1 MGGERSDD
9 DRRRQVL
16 VLRNVSKEFAGVRAL
31 NDVTLAARSGEVLAL
46 IGENGAGKSTLLRVM
61 SGAHNADAGQIIL
74 DGEPVTFA
82 SPAVARRNGIR
93 VVSQEPEIMRDL
105 NVAENVYAGNLPRR
119 GRLVD
124 WARLMADVETDIERA
139 GFQGMLDPSTLG
151 RDLSPAQRQMV
162 EILRALIGEPRVIA
176 FDEPTS
182 SLSDHEAEQ
191 LFNLIRRLAASGVAI
206 IYVSHRMR
214 EIFGVAT
221 RVLVLR
227 DGRVVGERLLSE
239 TDQAELVRMM
249 VGRDLTAL
257 FQHTPHAL
265 GRTVLSL
272 RNVTSADVENVS
284 LDVRAGEVVVLAG
297 LVGAGRTEL
306 ARAIMGDLPITSGE
320 IFVDDERMTPA
331 SPRDAIR
338 AGLCL
343 APEERKTQAL
353 LMKRSIRDNITLA
366 IIGQIS
372 RFHVVRRRE
381 ERTVASHYA
390 VELRVRTPSLENEV
404 STLSGGNQQKVVL
417 ARWLARRCKLLILDE
432 PTRGV
437 DVGAKA
443 DIYAIIDRLAADGAA
458 VLAISSELPE
468 VLGLAD
474 RVVVMKHGRIT
485 GELMR
490 AEASEEKIL
499 RLAMLESEA
508 A

>member
-1 MGGERSDD
+1 MAEERRDEN
-9 DRRRQVL
+9 RTRQVL
-16 VLRNVSKEFAGVRAL
+16 VLRNVSKGFAGVRAV
-31 NDVTLAARSGEVLAL
+31 NDVTLTARSGEVLAL
-46 IGENGAGKSTLLRVM
+46 MGENGAGKSTLLRVM
-61 SGAHNADAGQIIL
+61 SGVHNPDAGQVIL
-74 DGEPVTFA
+74 DGEPITFK
-82 SPAVARRNGIR
+82 SPADARRNGIR

-105 NVAENVYAGNLPRR
+105 NVAENIYAGNLPRR

-124 WARLMADVETDIERA
+124 WARLMVNVETDIKRA
-139 GFQGMLDPSTLG
+139 GFQGQLDPSTLG

-162 EILRALIGEPRVIA
+162 EILRALTGKPRVIA

-221 RVLVLR
+221 RVIVLR
-227 DGRVVGERLLSE
+227 DGRVVGQRFLSE
-239 TDQAELVRMM
+239 TDQVELVRMM
-249 VGRDLTAL
+249 VGRDLTSL
-257 FQHTPHAL
+257 FQHTPHDL
-265 GRTVLSL
+265 GRAVLSL
-272 RNVTSADVENVS
+272 HNVTSADVENVS
-284 LDVRAGEVVVLAG
+284 FNVRAGEVVVLAG

-306 ARAIMGDLPITSGE
+306 ARAIMGDLPVTSGE
-320 IFVDDERMTPA
+320 IFVDGEKMTP
-331 SPRDAIR
+331 STPRDAIR

-353 LMKRSIRDNITLA
+353 LMKRSIRDNISLA
-366 IIGQIS
+366 IVGQLS
-372 RFHVVRRRE
+372 RFHFVRRRE
-381 ERTVASHYA
+381 ERNVARRYA
-390 VELRVRTPSLENEV
+390 AELRVRTPSLENEV

-443 DIYAIIDRLAADGAA
+443 DIYAIIDRLTADGAA

-474 RVVVMKHGRIT
+474 RVVVMQHGRVT

-508 A
+508 L

>member
-1 MGGERSDD
+1 MTGDGHDD
-9 DRRRQVL
+9 DRGRQVL
-16 VLRNVSKEFAGVRAL
+16 VLQGVSKGFAGVQAL
-31 NDVTLAARSGEVLAL
+31 NDVTMVARSGEVLAL
-46 IGENGAGKSTLLRVM
+46 VGENGAGKSTLLRVM
-61 SGAHNADAGQIIL
+61 SGVHNADAGQVVL
-74 DGEPVTFA
+74 DGRPVSFA
-82 SPAVARRNGIR
+82 SPADARRNGVR

-119 GRLVD
+119 GRVVD
-124 WARLMADVETDIERA
+124 WTRLLSNVEADIKRA
-139 GFQGMLDPSTLG
+139 GFVGLLDPTVLG

-162 EILRALIGEPRVIA
+162 EILRALAGNPRVIA

-191 LFNLIRRLAASGVAI
+191 LFNLIRRLAASGIAI
-206 IYVSHRMR
+206 IYVSHRLR
-214 EIFGVAT
+214 EIFGIAT

-227 DGRVVGERLLSE
+227 DGLVVGERLVAD

-249 VGRDLTAL
+249 VGRELTSL
-257 FQHTPHAL
+257 FQHTTHEF
-265 GRTVLSL
+265 GRVVLSL

-284 LDVRAGEVVVLAG
+284 FNVRAGEVVVLAG

-306 ARAIMGDLPITSGE
+306 ARAIIGDLPITGGE
-320 IFVDDERMTPA
+320 LYVEDERMIPS

-353 LMKRSIRDNITLA
+353 LMKRSIRDNISLA
-366 IIGQIS
+366 IISQLS
-372 RFHVVRRRE
+372 RFHVIRRNAE
-381 ERTVASHYA
+381 MHVAARYA
-390 VELRVRTPSLENEV
+390 EELRVRTPSLENEV

-417 ARWLARRCKLLILDE
+417 ARWLARRSKLLILDE

-458 VLAISSELPE
+458 VLVISSELPE

-474 RVVVMKHGRIT
+474 RIVVMQRGRVS
-485 GELMR
+485 GELTR
-490 AEASEEKIL
+490 EEASEEKIL
-499 RLAMLESEA
+499 RLAILEDEA

>member
-1 MGGERSDD
+1 MSAERTED
-9 DRRRQVL
+9 DRGRRVL
-16 VLRNVSKEFAGVRAL
+16 VLSHVSKEFSGVRAL
-31 NDVTLAARSGEVLAL
+31 NDVTMVARAGEVLAL
-46 IGENGAGKSTLLRVM
+46 MGENGAGKSTLLRVM
-61 SGAHNADAGQIIL
+61 SGAHSADAGQITL
-74 DGEPVTFA
+74 DGEPVSFA
-82 SPAVARRNGIR
+82 SPADARRSGIR

-119 GRLVD
+119 GRWVD
-124 WARLMADVETDIERA
+124 WTRLHANVAADIERA
-139 GFQGMLDPSTLG
+139 GFAGLLDPSKLG

-162 EILRALIGEPRVIA
+162 EILRALAGDPRVIA

-191 LFNLIRRLAASGVAI
+191 LFNLIRRLAAAGVAI

-249 VGRDLTAL
+249 VGRDLTSL
-257 FQHTPHAL
+257 FQHTPHEL
-265 GRTVLSL
+265 GRVVLSL
-272 RNVTSADVENVS
+272 RNVSSADVDNIS
-284 LDVRAGEVVVLAG
+284 LEVRAGEVVVLAG

-306 ARAIMGDLPITSGE
+306 ARAIMGDLPITGGE
-320 IFVDDERMTPA
+320 IWVDGQRMTPA

-343 APEERKTQAL
+343 APEERKAQAL
-353 LMKRSIRDNITLA
+353 LMKRSIRDNISLA
-366 IIGQIS
+366 VISQLS
-372 RFHVVRRRE
+372 RFHLVRRGE
-381 ERTVASHYA
+381 ERRVAGRYA
-390 VELRVRTPSLENEV
+390 AELRVRTPSLESEV

-417 ARWLARRCKLLILDE
+417 ARWLARRSKLLILDE

-443 DIYAIIDRLAADGAA
+443 DIYAIIDRLAASGAA

-474 RVVVMKHGRIT
+474 RIVVMQRGRVS
-485 GELMR
+485 GELTR